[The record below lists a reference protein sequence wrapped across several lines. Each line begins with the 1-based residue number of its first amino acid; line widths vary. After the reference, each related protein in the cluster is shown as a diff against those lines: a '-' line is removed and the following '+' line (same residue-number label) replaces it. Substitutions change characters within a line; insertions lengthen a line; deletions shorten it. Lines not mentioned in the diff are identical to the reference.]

1 MQNKIC
7 LVTGATSGIGL
18 ETAKQ
23 LARLG
28 ATVIIVGR
36 DAMRSATAVAQ
47 IRQHSGNANV
57 EFLVADL
64 SAQAQVRTLAE
75 QFRRRYARL
84 DVLINNAGVAMMRRQ
99 ESVDGIEMTFATNV
113 LAPFILTHDLLDVLK
128 ASAPS
133 RIINVGSTLH
143 KNAKF
148 DWDDV
153 QMKRKYDGLMAYN
166 NSKLALL
173 WFTYELARRLQGT
186 GVTVNALHPGAVR
199 TNLIAR
205 NGWFYKWIVNPIFSL
220 QAISAE
226 QGAQT
231 SVYLAS
237 SPEVEGVT
245 GKYFGKCKP
254 RESSPASYDEEAQ
267 KRLWRLCEEMTGMCL
282 GASR

>member
-7 LVTGATSGIGL
+7 LVTGGTSGIGL

-36 DAMRSATAVAQ
+36 DATKSAATVAQ

-57 EFLVADL
+57 EFLLADL
-64 SAQAQVRTLAE
+64 SAQAQVRALAQ

-84 DVLINNAGVAMMRRQ
+84 DVFINNAGVAMMRRQ
-99 ESVDGIEMTFATNV
+99 ESVDGIEMTFAVNV

-133 RIINVGSTLH
+133 RIINVASTLH
-143 KNAKF
+143 KNARF
-148 DWDDV
+148 NFDDV
-153 QMKRKYDGLMAYN
+153 QMKHKYDGVMAYN

-173 WFTYELARRLQGT
+173 WFTYALARRLQGT

-205 NGWFYKWIVNPIFSL
+205 NGGFYKWIVNPIFSL

-237 SPEVEGVT
+237 SPEVEKVT

-254 RESSPASYDEEAQ
+254 RESSPMSYDEEAQ
-267 KRLWRLCEEMTGMCL
+267 ERLWRLCEELT
-282 GASR
+282 SIRYN

>member
-1 MQNKIC
+1 MHNKIC

-36 DAMRSATAVAQ
+36 EPIKTAQVVAQ

-57 EFLVADL
+57 ESLVADL
-64 SAQAQVRTLAE
+64 SAQAQVRTLAD
-75 QFRRRYARL
+75 QFRRANRRL
-84 DVLINNAGVAMMRRQ
+84 DVLIHNAGIAMMRRQ
-99 ESVDGIEMTFATNV
+99 ESVDGIEMTWAVNV
-113 LAPFILTHDLLDVLK
+113 LAPFLLTRLLLDVLK

-133 RIINVGSTLH
+133 RIINIGSTLH

-148 DWDDV
+148 NFDDV
-153 QMKRKYDGLMAYN
+153 QMKRKYDGLLAYN

-173 WFTYELARRLQGT
+173 WFTYELARRLHGT

-205 NGWFYKWIVNPIFSL
+205 NGWFYKWIVNPIFSM

-237 SPEVEGVT
+237 SPDVEEVT
-245 GKYFGKCKP
+245 GKYFGKCQP

-267 KRLWRLCEEMTGMCL
+267 KRLWRLCEEMTGV
-282 GASR
+282 SYD

>member
-7 LVTGATSGIGL
+7 LVTGGTSGIGL

-36 DAMRSATAVAQ
+36 DATKSAATVAQ
-47 IRQHSGNANV
+47 IRQHSGNANI
-57 EFLVADL
+57 EFLLADL
-64 SAQAQVRTLAE
+64 SAQAQVRALAE

-99 ESVDGIEMTFATNV
+99 ESVDGIEMTFAINV

-133 RIINVGSTLH
+133 RIINVASTLH

-148 DWDDV
+148 NFDDV

-173 WFTYELARRLQGT
+173 WFTYELARRLEGT

-237 SPEVEGVT
+237 SPDVEKVT

-254 RESSPASYDEEAQ
+254 RESSPASYDEESQ
-267 KRLWRLCEEMTGMCL
+267 KRLWRLCEEMTGI
-282 GASR
+282 RYDEW

>member
-7 LVTGATSGIGL
+7 LVTGGTSGIGL

-36 DAMRSATAVAQ
+36 DATKSAATVAQ

-57 EFLVADL
+57 EFLLADL
-64 SAQAQVRTLAE
+64 SAQAQVRALAE

-99 ESVDGIEMTFATNV
+99 ESVDGIEMTFAINV

-133 RIINVGSTLH
+133 RIINVASTLH

-148 DWDDV
+148 NFDDV

-173 WFTYELARRLQGT
+173 WFTYELARRLEGT

-237 SPEVEGVT
+237 SPDVEKVT

-254 RESSPASYDEEAQ
+254 RESSPASYDEESQ
-267 KRLWRLCEEMTGMCL
+267 KRLWRLCEEMTGI
-282 GASR
+282 RYDEW

>member
-1 MQNKIC
+1 MHNKIC

-36 DAMRSATAVAQ
+36 EPIKTAQVVAQ

-57 EFLVADL
+57 ESLVADL
-64 SAQAQVRTLAE
+64 SAQAQVRTLAD
-75 QFRRRYARL
+75 QFRRANRRL
-84 DVLINNAGVAMMRRQ
+84 DVLIHNAGIAMMRRQ
-99 ESVDGIEMTFATNV
+99 ESVDGIEMTWAVNV
-113 LAPFILTHDLLDVLK
+113 LAPFLLTRLLLDVLK

-133 RIINVGSTLH
+133 RIINIGSTLH

-148 DWDDV
+148 NFDDV
-153 QMKRKYDGLMAYN
+153 QMKRKYDGLLAYN

-173 WFTYELARRLQGT
+173 WFTYELARRLHGT

-205 NGWFYKWIVNPIFSL
+205 NGWFYKWIVNPIFSM

-237 SPEVEGVT
+237 SPDVEGVT
-245 GKYFGKCKP
+245 GKYFGKCQP

-267 KRLWRLCEEMTGMCL
+267 KRLWRLCEEMTGV
-282 GASR
+282 SYD